1 VRWDERAARPCA
13 YTGVPDN
20 GMWIP
25 ERGLGDT
32 DGIPVDTGGISV
44 TGFGNDERL
53 RFTSDD
59 DPAVP
64 TSTTKMQ
71 IGLHKILLYF

>member
-13 YTGVPDN
+13 YTGAPDN

-32 DGIPVDTGGISV
+32 DGISV
-44 TGFGNDERL
+44 TPPLDAHAMSN
-53 RFTSDD
+53 
-59 DPAVP
+59 
-64 TSTTKMQ
+64 
-71 IGLHKILLYF
+71 